1 MIALRVNGEQ
11 LALDGSTV
19 SDLLAQT
26 GRDPQRVAVEIN
38 GDICRRADY
47 GGRTLNEGDSVEI
60 VSLVGGG

>member
-1 MIALRVNGEQ
+1 
-11 LALDGSTV
+11 LDGSTV